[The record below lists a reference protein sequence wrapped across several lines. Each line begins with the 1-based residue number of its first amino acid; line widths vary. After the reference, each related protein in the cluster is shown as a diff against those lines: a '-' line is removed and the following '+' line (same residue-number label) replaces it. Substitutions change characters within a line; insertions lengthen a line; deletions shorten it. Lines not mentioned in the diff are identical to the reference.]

1 MKPFLFLVL
10 IWMCWN
16 QYSLQA
22 QSDVSFE
29 KVSICFANNATRCL
43 SRTRVETAGEND
55 PFTVEVV
62 LKSNNPRFL
71 QDNVQHIYVEAARMS
86 PNCLRASS
94 NPDNCP
100 PDSYFG
106 WFGLYTSPTSSASPP
121 PLIEDADFIR
131 PQLAAV
137 KKLRQEMLK
146 IPVEIIENRP
156 GVPNDKPVGRLDWP
170 DNKQKP
176 PYTFRFKANG
186 MRFLTQNFHKYLR
199 VTVTL
204 RNGEKISSDH
214 VRINVQ

>member
-94 NPDNCP
+94 NPDNCT
-100 PDSYFG
+100 PDS
-106 WFGLYTSPTSSASPP
+106 
-121 PLIEDADFIR
+121 
-131 PQLAAV
+131 
-137 KKLRQEMLK
+137 
-146 IPVEIIENRP
+146 
-156 GVPNDKPVGRLDWP
+156 
-170 DNKQKP
+170 
-176 PYTFRFKANG
+176 
-186 MRFLTQNFHKYLR
+186 
-199 VTVTL
+199 
-204 RNGEKISSDH
+204 
-214 VRINVQ
+214 